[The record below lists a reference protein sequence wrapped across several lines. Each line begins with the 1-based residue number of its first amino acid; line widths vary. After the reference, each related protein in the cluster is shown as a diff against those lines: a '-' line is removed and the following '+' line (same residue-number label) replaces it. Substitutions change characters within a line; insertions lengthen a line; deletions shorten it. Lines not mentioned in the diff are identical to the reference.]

1 MDPQLR
7 AAIID
12 NIPSV
17 FPFVE
22 RTGLRVLDVDRG
34 YCKLTIPLE
43 PNINHI
49 GTMYAGAMF
58 TLAEIPG
65 GVLCLSAFDTT
76 RYYPLLKDLGLQFVA
91 LATTDLTVEARWTE
105 DDIARMTA
113 EVEERGKA
121 EYTLQTE
128 LKDAAGQVVATSLG
142 HYQVR
147 ALPTS

>member
-7 AAIID
+7 ATIID
-12 NIPSV
+12 NIPTV

-34 YCKLTIPLE
+34 YCKLSVPFE

-65 GVLCLSAFDTT
+65 GVLCLTAFDTT
-76 RYYPLLKDLGLQFVA
+76 RYYPLLKDLGLKFVA
-91 LATTDLTVEARWTE
+91 LATTDLTVEARWTD
-105 DDIARMTA
+105 DDIDRMTA

-121 EYTLQTE
+121 EYMLQTE
-128 LKDAAGQVVATSLG
+128 LQDATGQVVATSLG